1 MDKLFVGV
9 HGDGQYKG
17 GMYNILASFNVGIL
31 NAFKKCGFPADNN
44 INYFN
49 RNQVPILSIG
59 FNVFGYE
66 AWQQMLDMGI
76 TNIMWNVDSIFYQ
89 NLNVVQQFKDYPNF
103 VLFSVTPC
111 DEEPIKHYLPGTN
124 YIYMPH
130 GVDPGLWEPKNLDK
144 EYDIVFLSS
153 IRDYEKVLT
162 DLKEKT
168 NPQVYNTVMTIYNY
182 AMEHPEQSFWEIY
195 QLFKKNYGLNLD
207 LPLFHNLFHT
217 LCYAV
222 THKKR
227 VDLIK
232 KLKNFNVKV
241 WGSKLWEKHVEG
253 SVEYMGTADL
263 MESIDIIN
271 KSKIVLHVHPH
282 QLCRGL
288 HERVLNAS
296 SVGSFV
302 ISDEVTTIK
311 ESFGDNFGY
320 YKNTNHANIEDLI
333 SYYLKNDEER
343 EHKAQQ
349 AQAIT
354 LADHTWESRV
364 KKIQELLVLK

>member
-17 GMYNILASFNVGIL
+17 GMYNVLASFNVGVL
-31 NAFKKCGFPADNN
+31 KAFQKCGISADNN

-49 RNQVPILSIG
+49 KNMVPALSIG
-59 FNVFGYE
+59 FNVFGHEY
-66 AWQQMLDMGI
+66 WKTLLDMGI

-89 NLNVVQQFKDYPNF
+89 NLNVVQQYKDYPNF

-130 GVDPGLWEPKNLDK
+130 GVDPELWKPQNCEK

-153 IRDYEKVLT
+153 IRDYNKVLAE
-162 DLKEKT
+162 LKAQT
-168 NPQVYNTVMTIYNY
+168 TPQVFNVVMALYNY
-182 AMEHPEQSFWEIY
+182 AMEHPEQSLWEIY
-195 QLFKKNYGLNLD
+195 QVFHKTYGLTLD

-217 LCYAV
+217 LCYAI

-227 VDLIK
+227 VELIK

-241 WGSKLWEKHVEG
+241 WGSELWEKHIEG
-253 SVEYMGTADL
+253 NVEYMGKADL
-263 MESIDIIN
+263 TQSIDIIN
-271 KSKIVLHVHPH
+271 KSKIVLHLHPH

-296 SVGSFV
+296 STGSFV
-302 ISDEVTTIK
+302 ISDDITTIK
-311 ESFGDNFGY
+311 ESFDDNFGY
-320 YKNTNHANIEDLI
+320 YRNTNYENIEDLV
-333 SYYLKNDEER
+333 SYYLKNNEER
-343 EHKAQQ
+343 EAKALQ
-349 AQAIT
+349 AQRIT
-354 LADHTWESRV
+354 LENHTWENRV
-364 KKIQELLVLK
+364 KKILELIILK